1 MSDQSESEN
10 GAPVNSGAK
19 KKRNIR
25 SKIVAASQQ
34 EGDIAV
40 RKSKKC
46 PLPPTDAPSAPTTP
60 PKANRGLATFIV
72 RKFVYEH
79 LIEWGRDMVLA
90 CKFAK
95 QYPNETFWRN
105 FPLKRQVPSMAVIYT
120 PEMRRRLKRIHDEY
134 EERLEKQKN
143 FQVDEPS
150 KTWTIGEKC
159 GEDFILPPKKQTLK
173 EFLT

>member
-1 MSDQSESEN
+1 MSDQSENEN
-10 GAPVNSGAK
+10 GAPASSGAK
-19 KKRNIR
+19 KKRNTR
-25 SKIVAASQQ
+25 SKTVAAPQQ
-34 EGDIAV
+34 EGDIAA
-40 RKSKKC
+40 RRSKKC
-46 PLPPTDAPSAPTTP
+46 PSLPTDVPSVPTTP
-60 PKANRGLATFIV
+60 PKANKGLATFIV

-79 LIEWGRDMVLA
+79 LIEWGRDMSIA

-105 FPLKRQVPSMAVIYT
+105 FPLRRQVPSMAVVYT
-120 PEMRRRLKRIHDEY
+120 PEMRRRLKRVYDEY

-150 KTWTIGEKC
+150 KTWTISEKC
-159 GEDFILPPKKQTLK
+159 GEDFITPPKKRTLK